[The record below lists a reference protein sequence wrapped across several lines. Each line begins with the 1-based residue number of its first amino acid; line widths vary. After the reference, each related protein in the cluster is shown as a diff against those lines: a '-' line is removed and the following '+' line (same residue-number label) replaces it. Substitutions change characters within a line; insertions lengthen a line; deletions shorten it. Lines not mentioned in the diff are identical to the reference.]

1 MAIFNKEEY
10 MRDLEALVNID
21 SGSGDIDGLNKVAD
35 FICAKYESIGLVP
48 VRTQQGESGRP
59 YVEVFTHPEAEEV
72 DVLFLGHLDTVFDN
86 GTVAERPFTLSED
99 GKVAYGPGVGDMKAG
114 DLIGL
119 DVVLAIM
126 DVLYTE
132 YGEPKYR
139 AHVLLRKMVRAGK
152 LGRKTGIGFYD
163 YRK

>member
-72 DVLFLGHLDTVFDN
+72 DVLFLGHLDTVFDK

-99 GKVAYGPGVGDMKAG
+99 GKVACTQGTLGVEGT
-114 DLIGL
+114 
-119 DVVLAIM
+119 
-126 DVLYTE
+126 YTVSGNE
-132 YGEPKYR
+132 IQTTFTGSNPKFVYDEETGELCLNDEVTNLVTYY
-139 AHVLLRKMVRAGK
+139 AKMN
-152 LGRKTGIGFYD
+152 
-163 YRK
+163 